1 LRGGPTSPP
10 VAGIIKTG
18 KQLAAS
24 DIETL
29 LAIESHLAQIWA
41 KSPDG

>member
-1 LRGGPTSPP
+1 MSPP

-24 DIETL
+24 DSLARECAGSFGQRLCVPKTL
-29 LAIESHLAQIWA
+29 SELMM
-41 KSPDG
+41 